1 MSSITSLGVG
11 SGLDLNG
18 LLGQMQE
25 AEEARLEPIAQQVES
40 QQVQISAYGEIQSA
54 LSGFGDS
61 VTNLNDPSLYQS
73 VTAEVSGDAVQAAAG
88 PEASPGRF
96 EVDVQSTATAGN
108 LTSERVEYL
117 DTIVST
123 EGGELALTFANDE
136 LDHSVDIAADSTLE
150 DVRDAVN
157 ADPDAAVNASIVFDG
172 EGHRLTFMSQGT
184 GEQASI
190 TGTNFAELAEG
201 NLADEPGG
209 TIGQPG
215 QDAELS
221 VNGIDIT
228 SPTNQVE
235 DAIQGVTLDLQE
247 PGSSVITVAQDT
259 GSIREAVTGFVD
271 SFNEL
276 RDTTDRLTD
285 FDSEEG
291 EAGPLIGD
299 SAVRTIESSLRN
311 ELSAGEMQDGELSLL
326 SDMGLSLSVDGTL
339 ELDEQQLDS
348 ALANDPD
355 AVAGFFA
362 GDDATAGL
370 AGRLE
375 STTEQLLSSNGALE
389 GSINSAENRI
399 DSLGERFERT
409 EQSIEQTIDRY
420 RTQFQQLDSM
430 MGQMQQTSNYLT
442 EQLSGMGGGQGGG
455 GGMGGMM

>member
-1 MSSITSLGVG
+1 MSSITSLGIG

-25 AEEARLEPIAQQVES
+25 AEQAKLAPIEQQIDT

-61 VTNLNDPSLYQS
+61 VGTLNDPSLYQS
-73 VTAEVSGDAVQAAAG
+73 VTAEVSGGALQASAG

-96 EVDVQSTATAGN
+96 EVEVANTATAGN
-108 LTSERVEYL
+108 LTSERVEDL
-117 DTIVST
+117 DTVISA
-123 EGGELALTFANDE
+123 EGGSLQLEFADTDLNHAVE
-136 LDHSVDIAADSTLE
+136 IAADSTLE
-150 DVRDAVN
+150 DVRDAIN

-172 EGHRLTFMSQGT
+172 EGHRLTLMSQDT

-190 TGTNFAELAEG
+190 TGTNFAELAVG
-201 NLADEPGG
+201 NLAEEPGG
-209 TIGQPG
+209 TIAQAG
-215 QDAELS
+215 QDANLT

-235 DAIQGVTLDLQE
+235 DAIQGVSLSLQE
-247 PGSSVITVAQDT
+247 PGSSTVEVARDT
-259 GSIREAVTGFVD
+259 GSIRDAITTFVD
-271 SFNEL
+271 GYNDL
-276 RDTTDRLTD
+276 KGTTERLTA
-285 FDSEEG
+285 FNGEDSQPG
-291 EAGPLIGD
+291 ELIGD
-299 SAVRTIESSLRN
+299 SAVRSMESSLRN
-311 ELSAGEMQDGELSLL
+311 ELSAAEVRDGELSLL

-348 ALANDPD
+348 ALANDPEG
-355 AVAGFFA
+355 VASFFA
-362 GDDATAGL
+362 GDEANPGL

-389 GSINSAENRI
+389 GSINSAETRI
-399 DSLGERFERT
+399 ESLGEQYQRT

-442 EQLSGMGGGQGGG
+442 EQLNGLGGGQGGG
-455 GGMGGMM
+455 GMM